1 LHSSFPRY
9 FGQGEARS
17 GARARPL
24 ARNDDPQKCSVRTG
38 PTRRPDSTAYISD
51 IPKQKS
57 SLISDNQDCYD
68 LPEFGKDGA
77 MLDIKMIERGLE
89 KTGKSKGGLAAAM
102 GVRPGAVS
110 ELFSGIR
117 LIKASEIQPIVDY
130 LELNSVPIMG
140 RVGAGA
146 VIEPEHEQV
155 PPEGLGEV
163 ELPFPLSEETIAF
176 EVAGDSMLPKYENGD
191 IIVVFREQRHPVSN
205 FYGEEAVVRLK
216 TGERYLKTIERG
228 KSATQVNLTSF
239 NAKPIN
245 GVKLEWIGEIWV
257 TLPRGQIE
265 RLRAKAAARARKAA
279 KAASK

>member
-1 LHSSFPRY
+1 
-9 FGQGEARS
+9 
-17 GARARPL
+17 
-24 ARNDDPQKCSVRTG
+24 
-38 PTRRPDSTAYISD
+38 
-51 IPKQKS
+51 
-57 SLISDNQDCYD
+57 
-68 LPEFGKDGA
+68 
-77 MLDIKMIERGLE
+77 MLDVRLIERGLE
-89 KTGKSKGGLAAAM
+89 KSGKTKGGLAAAM

-110 ELFSGIR
+110 EILSGLR
-117 LIKASEIQPIVDY
+117 LIKASEIAAIIEY

-146 VIEPEHEQV
+146 SIEPEYEQV
-155 PPEGLGEV
+155 PPEGLGEIQ
-163 ELPFPLSEETIAF
+163 LPFPMSEETIAF

-191 IIVVFREQRHPVSN
+191 VIVVYKEQHHPLTS
-205 FYGEEAVVRLK
+205 FYGEEAAVRLK

-245 GVKLEWIGEIWV
+245 GVKVEWVGEICV

-279 KAASK
+279 KAHSGRAHEK